1 MGNQVTK
8 NRELKTYEALHTQ
21 KENNNRPVSS
31 HLHYDKS
38 LQRVQKT
45 LAKRQ
50 NVHWVKF
57 ELTYTYQLFTY
68 L

>member
-1 MGNQVTK
+1 MWNQATK
-8 NRELKTYEALHTQ
+8 NRELKTYEATK

-57 ELTYTYQLFTY
+57 ELTYTYQLLTY